1 MNIIDISQ
9 SINNEMWSYRP
20 DWKNKISAIS
30 STSEGDASTVYKFE
44 LCSHTGTYIETS
56 QHKLKNNVLLEHFPV
71 HRFICN
77 VKVLIIRNI
86 GKEIKLEHVLHE
98 LNVADI
104 DLNVGDSLIICTG
117 WGAREYSSEGFI
129 VDAPYFEEDL
139 TNYLLQRKLSLL
151 GVDTPVIDNQVKPY
165 FAVNK
170 LFNTNEDLLLLA
182 PLAINLNEVKT
193 GVYMLNTLPLKIS
206 GVSASLCRPVLIEL

>member
-20 DWKNKISAIS
+20 EWKNIISAIS

-56 QHKLKNNVLLEHFPV
+56 QHKLKNNVLLEHYSL

-77 VKVLIIRNI
+77 VKVLVIKNTS
-86 GKEIKLEHVLHE
+86 KEIKLEHILHE

-104 DLNVGDSLIICTG
+104 GINVGDALIICTG
-117 WGAREYSSEGFI
+117 WGAREYFSESFI

-139 TNYLLQRKLSLL
+139 TNYLLQKKLSLL
-151 GVDTPVIDNQVKPY
+151 GVDTPVIDNQIKPY

-170 LFNTNEDLLLLA
+170 LFNSNEDLLLLA
-182 PLAINLNEVKT
+182 PLAINPDEVKT
-193 GVYMLNTLPLKIS
+193 GIYVLNALPLKIS